1 VAVAITMPRLSDSME
16 EGTVVRWLV
25 DVGASVERGQALVEI
40 DTDKATLEY
49 EAEVAGTLLST
60 LVPEGDDVPIGAVIA
75 WIGEPGE
82 TPPEAAAP
90 TTGGVDAAAT
100 TEPQPAEAGAAAS
113 RTSRASASPIARR
126 LAQDRGVD
134 LAGITGSGPAGLI
147 TRDDV
152 LAAAA
157 AGTSTAAAAAP
168 ATARG
173 DARLEEPSRLQ
184 QVVARRMVEGH
195 AAPDFAVEVDVD
207 MTSCVALRASL
218 AGSDFDPPPTVN
230 DLVVKAAA
238 LTLREFPRLN
248 GSYTKGGFELYSRI
262 NVGVAV
268 AADDGLVVPTVFD
281 ADEKPLAEIAR
292 ETRELAQKVRDRT
305 ITPAELDGG
314 TFTISNLGMLG
325 VRRFFPILN
334 PPQAAIIGVG
344 EVAKR
349 PVVDEGG
356 SVAVAE
362 LMSVCVVCDH
372 RIAYGADAARF
383 LARLRELLEHA
394 DQLA

>member
-60 LVPEGDDVPIGAVIA
+60 LVPEGDDAPIGAVIA

-82 TPPEAAAP
+82 TPPEAAP
-90 TTGGVDAAAT
+90 TTGSGDAAAT
-100 TEPQPAEAGAAAS
+100 PEPQPVEAGAAAS

-126 LAQDRGVD
+126 LAEEHGVE
-134 LAGITGSGPAGLI
+134 LAGITGSGPGGLI

-152 LAAAA
+152 LAMA

-184 QVVARRMVEGH
+184 QVVARRMVEGD

-218 AGSDFDPPPTVN
+218 AGSGVDPPPTLN
-230 DLVVKAAA
+230 DIVVKAAA

-248 GSYTKGGFELYSRI
+248 GSYTERGFELYSRI

-292 ETRELAQKVRDRT
+292 ETRELARKVRDRT